1 MTARQRKFWGW
12 GFEGEALSP
21 EEHDWLL
28 GVMHERFGDLP
39 EPIPVPRLEE
49 IVLRRPRVKP
59 PAALAAIVSDSDADR
74 IRHSYGQSFPDIARA
89 FLRQFPEPPDLVAWP
104 ETADQVRQ
112 LVDWAGGAGVAVIPF
127 GGGSSVCGGGE
138 PDVGPAYAGTMS
150 VDMTRMNRVLEVDKA
165 SRAALIQAGARG
177 PEFDAELKKSGLTLR
192 HFPQSY
198 QMATLGGMI
207 VTRSGGHFA
216 SLYTHIDEFVE
227 AVELVSPGGIMQT
240 RRLPGAGAGP
250 DPNRWVSGSE
260 GILGIVTQAWMRLQD
275 VPKFRAAAT
284 VRFTDFYRAAG
295 AVRAIVQSGLH
306 PANCRLL
313 DAQEAFF
320 NGAGDGRHAILVL
333 GFENADHPQD
343 AKLERA
349 LEIARDLGGIADRP
363 EGAAPQRSGAAE
375 AWRTAFIRMPFWREV
390 QVSYGILFDTFET
403 ACTWADF
410 EGFHADVSREVKAAI
425 KDASGQ
431 EGTLTCR
438 FTHVYPDGPA
448 PYFSFTC
455 FPGKERM
462 LEVWSQIKRAANAAV
477 VRHGG
482 TVTHHHAVGR
492 DHRFGGYDA
501 ERPPVFATAL
511 AGVKGALDPKGVMN
525 PGVLIDPPGAPHRP
539 GGILETR

>member
-1 MTARQRKFWGW
+1 MTARTRKFWGW
-12 GFEGEALSP
+12 GFEGEGLDAA
-21 EEHDWLL
+21 EHDRL
-28 GVMHERFGDLP
+28 MAAMTERYGTLSDPL
-39 EPIPVPRLEE
+39 PVPRLED
-49 IVLRRPRVKP
+49 ISLRRPRVQA
-59 PAALAAIVSDSDADR
+59 PAALSGIISDSDADR

-112 LVDWAGGAGVAVIPF
+112 LVDWAGGARVAVIPF
-127 GGGSSVCGGGE
+127 GGGTSVCGGVE
-138 PDVGPAYAGTMS
+138 PDVGPAYAGTLT
-150 VDMTRMNRVLEVDKA
+150 VDMTRMNKVLEVDRA

-216 SLYTHIDEFVE
+216 TLYTHIDEFVE
-227 AVELVSPGGIMQT
+227 SVALVSPTGAMQT

-260 GILGIVTQAWMRLQD
+260 GVLGIVTEAWMRLQD
-275 VPKFRAAAT
+275 VPKFRAGAT
-284 VRFTDFYRAAG
+284 VRFGSFYQAAK

-313 DAQEAFF
+313 DAEEAFF
-320 NGAGDGRHAILVL
+320 NGAGDGSHAVLVL
-333 GFENADHPQD
+333 GFENADHPQE
-343 AKLERA
+343 ARLERA
-349 LEIARDLGGIADRP
+349 LEIAADLGGTADRP
-363 EGAAPQRSGAAE
+363 EGAAPQRAGAAE

-390 QVSYGILFDTFET
+390 QIAHGIMFDTFET
-403 ACTWADF
+403 ACTWSEF
-410 EGFHADVSREVKAAI
+410 EEFHTRVSREVKAAI
-425 KDASGQ
+425 RDATGQ
-431 EGTLTCR
+431 DGTLTCR

-448 PYFSFTC
+448 PYFSYTC
-455 FPGKERM
+455 NPGTARM
-462 LEVWSQIKRAANAAV
+462 LEVWAQIKRAANAAV

-492 DHRFGGYDA
+492 DHRFGGYDV
-501 ERPPVFATAL
+501 ERPALFATAL
-511 AGVKGALDPKGVMN
+511 SGAKSALDPNGVMN
-525 PGVLIDPPGAPHRP
+525 PGVLIDPHGAQHRP
-539 GGILETR
+539 GGILQSV